1 MLLSV
6 LMIVLG
12 AVQAKP
18 NLALLGVFLLV
29 GAFWIHSLMWAV
41 NPQPHGLFTDAGF
54 VLLLSGGLIVN
65 AVYVYRA
72 SGRIPRVTQLFTAE
86 PTPAVDVNVS
96 APLEISAGQPL
107 PVQFDIVN
115 AARAQIVATKILEIA
130 PREAQIVEL
139 PAGTHVESDGT
150 VTLDS
155 CLLAPLEVRTL
166 RFRMQLPLPGIFELA
181 PRLIVTDH
189 VGRPA
194 LIRPRPVRLV
204 VMSSTVFGFR
214 KEATRR
220 AFNHLVGAFID
231 DYHVDR
237 MNPDEAGW
245 RSLARIAKETG
256 IGKSHV
262 YGPAGGYGPAIAEA
276 LERGLMEIRSFEGER
291 GRGGT
296 VLRAR
301 VRHDNEVVHRYIEEL
316 VLRGRHG
323 NTTSAAG

>member
-1 MLLSV
+1 
-6 LMIVLG
+6 
-12 AVQAKP
+12 
-18 NLALLGVFLLV
+18 
-29 GAFWIHSLMWAV
+29 
-41 NPQPHGLFTDAGF
+41 
-54 VLLLSGGLIVN
+54 
-65 AVYVYRA
+65 
-72 SGRIPRVTQLFTAE
+72 
-86 PTPAVDVNVS
+86 
-96 APLEISAGQPL
+96 
-107 PVQFDIVN
+107 
-115 AARAQIVATKILEIA
+115 
-130 PREAQIVEL
+130 
-139 PAGTHVESDGT
+139 
-150 VTLDS
+150 
-155 CLLAPLEVRTL
+155 
-166 RFRMQLPLPGIFELA
+166 
-181 PRLIVTDH
+181 
-189 VGRPA
+189 
-194 LIRPRPVRLV
+194 
-204 VMSSTVFGFR
+204 MSSTVFGFR